1 MAEFTSE
8 CTIVIAAPVE
18 SVYEYVG
25 EFPRHV
31 EWNQQP
37 TKIAKIT
44 AGPIGVGSVFRA
56 EEKPPRNT
64 PWIMK
69 MIFPLLG
76 KLMGGT
82 GYTEA
87 EITVLDTNRRVAW
100 TAFAPKKKGGLNA
113 RAEWEINLEPQGE
126 GTRVTQGVQFQLLG
140 KMVANMDPEKLS
152 QQTGEEMAANLAYLK
167 TVLETQSA
175 QSGAANQPAFA

>member
-8 CTIVIAAPVE
+8 RTIVIAAPVE
-18 SVYEYVG
+18 SVYEYVAD
-25 EFPRHV
+25 FPRHV

-37 TKIAKIT
+37 TEMTKT
-44 AGPIGVGSVFRA
+44 TDGPVGVGSVFQTKER
-56 EEKPPRNT
+56 PPRNM
-64 PWIMK
+64 PWVMK

-87 EITVLDTNRRVAW
+87 EITVLDRNRRVAW
-100 TAFAPKKKGGLNA
+100 TAIAPNKQGGLNA
-113 RAEWEINLEPQGE
+113 KAEWEINLERQGE

-152 QQTGEEMAANLAYLK
+152 QQTGEEMAANLADLK

-175 QSGAANQPAFA
+175 PRGAANRPAFA

>member
-8 CTIVIAAPVE
+8 RTLVIAAPLEV
-18 SVYEYVG
+18 VYEYVG
-25 EFPRHV
+25 DLPRHV

-37 TKIAKIT
+37 TEITKIT
-44 AGPIGVGSVFRA
+44 NGPVGVGSVFRA
-56 EEKPPRNT
+56 KEKPPRNT
-64 PWIMK
+64 SRLMK
-69 MIFPLLG
+69 MIFPVLG

-87 EITVLDTNRRVAW
+87 EITALDRNRRVAW
-100 TAFAPKKKGGLNA
+100 TAIAPNKKGGVNA
-113 RAEWEINLEPQGE
+113 RAEWEIDLEPQAE
-126 GTRVTQGVQFQLLG
+126 GTRVTQRVHFQLLG

-167 TVLETQSA
+167 SVLETQSA
-175 QSGAANQPAFA
+175 PSGAANRPAFA